1 MTTQDSTQNFDKE
14 KLESE
19 VGRFLEELLKGTGLD
34 LEFRCEPEDH
44 TMAVSLSG
52 QDAPMV
58 VSNNARL
65 LYAINHL
72 LNRAFYEKS
81 PQRWSF
87 VVDCN
92 EYRVTRSVEL
102 EGLAREAAEKVKDSG
117 DLFPLQ
123 PMPAS
128 ERRVV
133 HLALAEDP
141 GVSTESE
148 GSGPQRRVVIL
159 PSH

>member
-1 MTTQDSTQNFDKE
+1 MNFDKE
-14 KLESE
+14 KLEVA
-19 VGRFLEELLKGTGLD
+19 VGHFLEDLLEKTGLE
-34 LEFRCEPEDH
+34 LEFRCESEDH
-44 TMAVSLSG
+44 TMTVRLAG

-81 PQRWSF
+81 PQRCSF

-92 EYRVTRSVEL
+92 GYLSARATEL
-102 EGLAREAAEKVKDSG
+102 QGLAREVAERVKLSG
-117 DLFPLQ
+117 NLVPLE

-128 ERRVV
+128 ERRVI
-133 HLALAEDP
+133 HLALAQEP

-148 GSGPQRRVVIL
+148 GTGAQRRVVIL
-159 PSH
+159 PPH

>member
-1 MTTQDSTQNFDKE
+1 MNLGKE
-14 KLESE
+14 QLESE
-19 VGRFLEELLKGTGLD
+19 VGRFLEELFKGTGLD
-34 LEFRCEPEDH
+34 VDFRCEPEGH
-44 TMAVSLSG
+44 TMTVWLSG
-52 QDAPMV
+52 QDATLV
-58 VSNNARL
+58 VSSNARL

-81 PQRWSF
+81 PQHWSF

-92 EYRVTRSVEL
+92 EYRATRGAEL
-102 EGLAREAAEKVKDSG
+102 EILAREAAEKVKHSG
-117 DLFPLQ
+117 NLLPLE

-128 ERRVV
+128 ERRVI
-133 HLALAEDP
+133 HLALAQEP

-148 GSGPQRRVVIL
+148 GAGGQRRVVIL

>member
-1 MTTQDSTQNFDKE
+1 MNFDKE

-19 VGRFLEELLKGTGLD
+19 VGHFLEELLKATGLD
-34 LEFRCEPEDH
+34 LEFRCEPEDQ
-44 TMAVSLSG
+44 TMTVWLSG

-58 VSNNARL
+58 VSSNARL

-81 PQRWSF
+81 PQQWSF

-92 EYRVTRSVEL
+92 EYRTTRAVEL
-102 EGLAREAAEKVKDSG
+102 ESLAREAAEKVTQSG
-117 DLFPLQ
+117 NLFPLE

-128 ERRVV
+128 ERRVI
-133 HLALAEDP
+133 HLALAQDP
-141 GVSTESE
+141 SVSTESE
-148 GSGPQRRVVIL
+148 GVGAQRRVVIL

>member
-1 MTTQDSTQNFDKE
+1 MNFDKE
-14 KLESE
+14 KLELE
-19 VGRFLEELLKGTGLD
+19 VGHFLEDLLEKTGLE
-34 LEFRCEPEDH
+34 LEFRCESEDH
-44 TMAVSLSG
+44 TMTVWLAG

-81 PQRWSF
+81 PERCNF

-92 EYRVTRSVEL
+92 EYRETRAAEL
-102 EGLAREAAEKVKDSG
+102 EGLARESAEKVKDSG
-117 DLFPLQ
+117 SLIPLE

-133 HLALAEDP
+133 HLALAQEP

-148 GSGPQRRVVIL
+148 GTGAQRRVVIL
-159 PSH
+159 PSP

>member
-1 MTTQDSTQNFDKE
+1 MNFDKE

-19 VGRFLEELLKGTGLD
+19 VSRFLEELLKGTGLD
-34 LEFRCEPEDH
+34 LEFRCEPEEH
-44 TMAVSLSG
+44 TMTVWLSG

-58 VSNNARL
+58 VSSNARL

-81 PQRWSF
+81 PQQWSF

-92 EYRVTRSVEL
+92 EYRATRAAEL
-102 EGLAREAAEKVKDSG
+102 EGVARAAAERVKHSG
-117 DLFPLQ
+117 NLLSLE

-128 ERRVV
+128 ERRVI
-133 HLALAEDP
+133 HLALAQEP
-141 GVSTESE
+141 GISTESE
-148 GSGPQRRVVIL
+148 GAGAQRRVVIL
-159 PSH
+159 PSP

>member
-1 MTTQDSTQNFDKE
+1 MNVDKE
-14 KLESE
+14 ELESK
-19 VGRFLEELLKGTGLD
+19 GDRFLEELFKGTGLD

-44 TMAVSLSG
+44 TMAVWLSG

-58 VSNNARL
+58 ASNNARL

-81 PQRWSF
+81 PQQWSF

-92 EYRVTRSVEL
+92 ECRATREVEL
-102 EGLAREAAEKVKDSG
+102 GGLAREAAEKVKHSG
-117 DLFPLQ
+117 NLLPLE

-128 ERRVV
+128 ERRVI
-133 HLALAEDP
+133 HLALAQEP
-141 GVSTESE
+141 GVNTESE
-148 GSGPQRRVVIL
+148 GAGVQRRVVIL

>member
-1 MTTQDSTQNFDKE
+1 MNFDKE

-19 VGRFLEELLKGTGLD
+19 VGHFLEELLKATGLD
-34 LEFRCEPEDH
+34 LEFRCEPDDH
-44 TMAVSLSG
+44 TMTVWLSG

-58 VSNNARL
+58 VSSNARL

-81 PQRWSF
+81 PQQWNF

-92 EYRVTRSVEL
+92 EYRATREAEL
-102 EGLAREAAEKVKDSG
+102 EILAREAAETVKQSG
-117 DLFPLQ
+117 NLLPLE

-128 ERRVV
+128 ERRVI
-133 HLALAEDP
+133 HLALAQEA

-148 GSGPQRRVVIL
+148 GAGAQRRVVIL
-159 PSH
+159 PSP

>member
-1 MTTQDSTQNFDKE
+1 MNFDKE

-34 LEFRCEPEDH
+34 LEFRCEPEDQMM
-44 TMAVSLSG
+44 TVWLSG
-52 QDAPMV
+52 QDSPMV

-81 PQRWSF
+81 PQRCSF

-92 EYRVTRSVEL
+92 GYRAARAAQLQGV
-102 EGLAREAAEKVKDSG
+102 AREAAERVKHSG
-117 DLFPLQ
+117 NLVPLE

-128 ERRVV
+128 ERRVI
-133 HLALAEDP
+133 HLALAQEP

-148 GSGPQRRVVIL
+148 GVGAQRRVVIL
-159 PSH
+159 PSQ

>member
-1 MTTQDSTQNFDKE
+1 MNFDKE

-19 VGRFLEELLKGTGLD
+19 VGHFLEEVLKATGLD

-44 TMAVSLSG
+44 TMTVWLSG
-52 QDAPMV
+52 QDASIV
-58 VSNNARL
+58 VSSNARL

-81 PQRWSF
+81 PQQWSF

-92 EYRVTRSVEL
+92 EYRATREMEL
-102 EGLAREAAEKVKDSG
+102 ESLAREAAEKVKQSG
-117 DLFPLQ
+117 NLLPLE

-128 ERRVV
+128 ERRVI
-133 HLALAEDP
+133 HLALAQEP
-141 GVSTESE
+141 GVITESE
-148 GSGPQRRVVIL
+148 GAGAQRRVVIL